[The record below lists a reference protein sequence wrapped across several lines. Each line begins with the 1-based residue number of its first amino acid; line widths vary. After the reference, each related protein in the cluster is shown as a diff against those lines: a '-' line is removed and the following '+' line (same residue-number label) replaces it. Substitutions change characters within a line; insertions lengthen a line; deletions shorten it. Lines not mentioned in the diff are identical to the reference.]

1 MRTIWAVISA
11 VAVANVLALIGFV
24 AWLGMTDRLSRE
36 RIERVRVVFATTV
49 QEEAAAEAEEEARER
64 AEAEVVAAAQRMAAP
79 PEPAAARIAQQQE
92 EEEIRLQHVLR
103 QQRELEDLRRTLD
116 RDRARLI
123 EEENRLAVA
132 QQEFEEY
139 RRRLAEIEGADQ
151 FKKALATL
159 ESQKPKDAKEVLQA
173 MIDQQETEQVIAYLG
188 AMDDRARGKIVAE
201 FVKADPRL
209 AAELLERLRTRGTE
223 LAGAEAPA
231 P

>member
-1 MRTIWAVISA
+1 MRTIWTVIST

-36 RIERVRVVFATTV
+36 RIERVRVIFATTV
-49 QEEAAAEAEEEARER
+49 QEQAAAEAAEEARTR
-64 AEAEVVAAAQRMAAP
+64 AEAEVQAAAQRMAAP

-92 EEEIRLQHVLR
+92 AEEVRLQHVLR
-103 QQRELEDLRRTLD
+103 QQRELEDLRRTLE

-123 EEENRLAVA
+123 EDENRLARA

-159 ESQKPKDAKEVLQA
+159 ESQKPKDAKDVLQV
-173 MIDQQETEQVIAYLG
+173 MIDQRETEQVIAYLG
-188 AMDDRARGKIVAE
+188 AMDDRARGKIMAE
-201 FVKADPRL
+201 FVKSDPRL
-209 AAELLERLRTRGTE
+209 AAELLERLRTRGTK
-223 LAGAEAPA
+223 LADAEAPA